1 MQRRVA
7 VLADGE
13 QKRHGIGFRGAFFAR
28 AFAEVLCALMRWE
41 YVSGGSV
48 AIESYEGAPSLRMLL
63 FVLVSRICKVTS
75 EARHITS
82 IDDGTPFWLKCFDA
96 FQAQR
101 FIQFRSSGSG
111 SCSG

>member
-41 YVSGGSV
+41 YVS
-48 AIESYEGAPSLRMLL
+48 SYEGAPSLRMLL

-82 IDDGTPFWLKCFDA
+82 IYDGTPFWLTRFDA
-96 FQAQR
+96 
-101 FIQFRSSGSG
+101 S
-111 SCSG
+111 